1 MQVHV
6 IGDRLE
12 DIDGF
17 RIEKLAKMV
26 RECAVDRLFEVFHFR
41 IAMMGRIVCHGFNI
55 GEIESPK
62 VGRVA
67 PVDICRI
74 LHIFG

>member
-17 RIEKLAKMV
+17 RIEKLAKVV
-26 RECAVDRLFEVFHFR
+26 RECAVDCLFEVLHFR
-41 IAMMGRIVCHGFNI
+41 VAMMGRIVCHGFNI
-55 GEIESPK
+55 GDIESPK
-62 VGRVA
+62 AGGNA
-67 PVDICRI
+67 AVDICRI